1 MWTIFKK
8 KVLDT
13 IKKITKKE
21 NIFLESHMINDIGIS
36 SLDYTMLIV
45 SLERKF
51 KIRFENDFLM
61 SDAIS
66 DVKSISDYIAMS
78 VNQKEE

>member
-1 MWTIFKK
+1 
-8 KVLDT
+8 
-13 IKKITKKE
+13 
-21 NIFLESHMINDIGIS
+21 
-36 SLDYTMLIV
+36 MLIV